1 MGDTGSQ
8 AWKHTKER
16 NKISQNT
23 CVMQASALSMSEDD
37 V

>member
-1 MGDTGSQ
+1 METH
-8 AWKHTKER
+8 KRKER

-23 CVMQASALSMSEDD
+23 CVMQACALSMSEDD